1 MSFLRNPTWQ
11 AKVNDKSKEAC
22 KHASRP
28 NRLVHPTPDSTS
40 NRHSS
45 KAFLEPLQKQDNR
58 LLHPHGEAVART
70 LTFVHQHA
78 HTACF
83 SKQVINIERDVHVL
97 ACIRFLCICIRTD
110 VSTRRY
116 ETSCTS
122 VYSSRDPRH
131 SYNLP
136 FDIAFG
142 SNAIIHHRGIYLPRN
157 YGSLARNQ
165 RIIW

>member
-70 LTFVHQHA
+70 LTFVHQQP

-97 ACIRFLCICIRTD
+97 ACIRFLCIYVRTD
-110 VSTRRY
+110 VSTR
-116 ETSCTS
+116 
-122 VYSSRDPRH
+122 
-131 SYNLP
+131 
-136 FDIAFG
+136 
-142 SNAIIHHRGIYLPRN
+142 
-157 YGSLARNQ
+157 LAAQTCIRREVRVI
-165 RIIW
+165 RIICRLISPSDQMQLSTIEVCTYRATTVAWLGINV